1 MCATSRQQQPSL
13 PGLYQNSPISEMTDE
28 PRTYHAYLLCLGRV
42 NSGRALIVALRV
54 GLSVTG
60 VLLAQSD

>member
-1 MCATSRQQQPSL
+1 MNDNRH
-13 PGLYQNSPISEMTDE
+13 
-28 PRTYHAYLLCLGRV
+28 TYHAYLLRLGRV

>member
-1 MCATSRQQQPSL
+1 MIDSR
-13 PGLYQNSPISEMTDE
+13 
-28 PRTYHAYLLCLGRV
+28 RTYRAYLLRLGRV
-42 NSGRALIVALRV
+42 NSGRALIVALSV